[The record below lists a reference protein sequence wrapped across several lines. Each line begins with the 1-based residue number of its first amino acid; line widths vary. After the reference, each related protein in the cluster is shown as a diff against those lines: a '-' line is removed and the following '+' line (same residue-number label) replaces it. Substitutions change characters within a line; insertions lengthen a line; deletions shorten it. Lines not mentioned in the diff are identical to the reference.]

1 MITTTTTEAFVLR
14 KDAAGI
20 SELILNRPKQYNA
33 LSMAMLEAILAQL
46 EAIEKDASIKVVVI
60 SAAGKAFCPG
70 HDLKEIRNQRNS
82 EFVEALFAKCTQ
94 MMLKIRSLNQIVIAK
109 VQGVATAAGCQLVA
123 TCDLAIAA
131 EQAKFATSGINY
143 GIFCSTPAVPLSRT
157 IHPKKALEMLMTGA
171 FLSAKEAKEEGLV
184 NKVVAAEELDEAVLK
199 MATTIAQKGEDAL
212 TIGKQMFYEQLPMD
226 LEAAYAYAS
235 HKIACSILSADGA
248 EGLNAFAEKRKPN
261 WNK

>member
-1 MITTTTTEAFVLR
+1 
-14 KDAAGI
+14 
-20 SELILNRPKQYNA
+20 
-33 LSMAMLEAILAQL
+33 
-46 EAIEKDASIKVVVI
+46 
-60 SAAGKAFCPG
+60 
-70 HDLKEIRNQRNS
+70 
-82 EFVEALFAKCTQ
+82 
-94 MMLKIRSLNQIVIAK
+94 
-109 VQGVATAAGCQLVA
+109 
-123 TCDLAIAA
+123 
-131 EQAKFATSGINY
+131 
-143 GIFCSTPAVPLSRT
+143 
-157 IHPKKALEMLMTGA
+157 MLMTGA